1 MPKTKRQTTAV
12 TAMELTPDIG
22 ANVIVDMDELG
33 AVDYLLPDTPSK
45 EPAPKKGRSND
56 ISDEVNSAMALAII
70 SSLKTVI
77 NDRADFLD
85 KGIEGLKTSVE
96 FLTEEMKDIKC
107 KAERT
112 DKRVDD
118 AVNRINDLESKVTDL
133 ARYKRRWNLRLF
145 GLPELQGENVR
156 QRVLDVCTSVIPAYA
171 DKVSDLTDSVHRL
184 GKIKNSNTAGATPK
198 PRGVIIQFTMRHFR
212 DALWKA
218 AKSSTFLAD
227 NHLRFAEDLS
237 PDDRERR
244 QQLWPLVEKARQ
256 EGHRAYFVGPKAF
269 VDGKELTPPKI
280 SGNVCNQPPRI

>member
-12 TAMELTPDIG
+12 TTAMELTPDIG

-33 AVDYLLPDTPSK
+33 AVEYLLPDTPSK
-45 EPAPKKGRSND
+45 EPAPKKGRSSD

-77 NDRADFLD
+77 NDRADILD

-112 DKRVDD
+112 EKRVDD
-118 AVNRINDLESKVTDL
+118 DAENRINDLENKVTEL
-133 ARYKRRWNLRLF
+133 ARYKRRWNLRLY
-145 GLPELQGENVR
+145 GLPESQGENVR
-156 QRVLDVCTSVIPAYA
+156 QRVLDVCTSVLPAYA

-184 GKIKNSNTAGATPK
+184 GKMMNSNTAGATPK

-218 AKSSTFLAD
+218 AKNSAFLAD

-244 QQLWPLVEKARQ
+244 QQLWPLVEKARR

-269 VDGKELTPPKI
+269 VNGKELSPPSKI
-280 SGNVCNQPPRI
+280 SGNDN